1 MDQIDTIEKLET
13 KLKYCVKDED
23 QICSLLK
30 KKKKKTFC
38 PKTIACKTANMC
50 SFSVVLFY
58 FIIIKSQKVLS
69 FYLLIVL
76 NSYL

>member
-13 KLKYCVKDED
+13 KLKYCIKDKD
-23 QICSLLK
+23 QICSLL
-30 KKKKKTFC
+30 KKKTFC

-76 NSYL
+76 ISYL